1 VQKEVRSGVPFLNR
15 LVEICL
21 NGRQGFEEAARLV
34 RDGHLAAI
42 LLEYASQRE
51 QFGKQLMYQV
61 SRLGGRPGKR
71 GTVAGLAH
79 RRWIDVRSALG
90 GDDSAVLRECERGER
105 RASAAY
111 DRVFTQADWPR
122 EIRDLLYDQHTQI
135 KAAHRH
141 LQELQEKICAAC

>member
-1 VQKEVRSGVPFLNR
+1 MEKASRNPVSALNR

-21 NGRQGFEEAARLV
+21 NGRQGFEEAARLA
-34 RDGHLAAI
+34 RDAHLSAI
-42 LLEYASQRE
+42 LLDYASQRE

-71 GTVAGLAH
+71 GTAAGLAH

-90 GDDSAVLRECERGER
+90 GDDWAILRECERGER

-111 DRVFTQADWPR
+111 DRAFAESEWPVEVR
-122 EIRDLLYDQHTQI
+122 ELLSEQHAQIR
-135 KAAHRH
+135 AAHRH
-141 LQELQEKICAAC
+141 LLDLQNKLCPAC